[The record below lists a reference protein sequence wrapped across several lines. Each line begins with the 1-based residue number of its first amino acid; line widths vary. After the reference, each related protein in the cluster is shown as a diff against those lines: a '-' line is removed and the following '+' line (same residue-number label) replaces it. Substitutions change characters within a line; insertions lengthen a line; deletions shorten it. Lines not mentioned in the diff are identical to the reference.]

1 MKSVGERLD
10 WYRKKRGMSLEELGQ
25 FLGYGKAKT
34 AARHVMSRILNDH
47 RKLTLEDLSVLQ
59 REGVDLN
66 WLINGVGEI
75 KNIEEADNQEF
86 STYHF
91 YDGPDLIET
100 VKIPE
105 FRYPEIINMQSKE
118 IFTVRLKTEM
128 MSPTIKINET
138 VNAVRVSEI
147 KQDGLYV
154 SINDIN
160 GEDVMWIKRLFINE
174 DDTSFIA
181 RCDNVNYPEMIIS
194 ADILRR
200 NRINLRVFSI
210 MQTVD
215 RI

>member
-59 REGVDLN
+59 REGMDLN

>member
-10 WYRKKRGMSLEELGQ
+10 WYRKNRGMSLEELGQ

-91 YDGPDLIET
+91 CDGPDLIET

>member
-1 MKSVGERLD
+1 
-10 WYRKKRGMSLEELGQ
+10 
-25 FLGYGKAKT
+25 
-34 AARHVMSRILNDH
+34 MSRILNDH

-59 REGVDLN
+59 REGMDLN

-91 YDGPDLIET
+91 YDGPELIET

-154 SINDIN
+154 SINNIN

>member
-59 REGVDLN
+59 REGMDLN

-118 IFTVRLKTEM
+118 IFTMRLKTEM

>member
-10 WYRKKRGMSLEELGQ
+10 WYRKNEGMSLEELGQ

-59 REGVDLN
+59 REGMDLN

-174 DDTSFIA
+174 DDTSYIA

>member
-1 MKSVGERLD
+1 
-10 WYRKKRGMSLEELGQ
+10 
-25 FLGYGKAKT
+25 
-34 AARHVMSRILNDH
+34 
-47 RKLTLEDLSVLQ
+47 
-59 REGVDLN
+59 
-66 WLINGVGEI
+66 
-75 KNIEEADNQEF
+75 
-86 STYHF
+86 
-91 YDGPDLIET
+91 
-100 VKIPE
+100 
-105 FRYPEIINMQSKE
+105 
-118 IFTVRLKTEM
+118 M

-138 VNAVRVSEI
+138 VNAVGVSEI